1 MNVLPSPWTNW
12 AKTSW
17 PNVVVP
23 NHHSESGGT
32 PSGPTKAF
40 GSPGRRKGAAS
51 ARISIT
57 ARTADEMRTFRLR
70 RTK

>member
-1 MNVLPSPWTNW
+1 MKVEPSPWTNW
-12 AKTSW
+12 EKTSW

-23 NHHSESGGT
+23 NHHSASGGT

-40 GSPGRRKGAAS
+40 GSPGRRNGAAS

-57 ARTADEMRTFRLR
+57 RRIDPATSTLPLR
-70 RTK
+70 SAK

>member
-1 MNVLPSPWTNW
+1 MKVEPSPWTNW

-40 GSPGRRKGAAS
+40 GSPGRRKGA
-51 ARISIT
+51 
-57 ARTADEMRTFRLR
+57 DEGEGQDHGQDRSTR
-70 RTK
+70 